1 VTRATATTDHQT
13 ESVEGSIRIRILQA
27 ALDCFMQLGIAKTSL
42 MDVAR
47 AAGVSR
53 GTVYR
58 YFSDRQDLIDAAIEL
73 RAEKYFRE
81 LSDRMNDCSTLT
93 AQIGALG
100 EVFAQNI
107 ANVTQH
113 RLIGG
118 EASFVRLSATD
129 RDGALRR
136 LSKFLGPYLKK
147 AKDRGE
153 IRPDVDIAEASE
165 WIARVL
171 MSMTVMNEVSAFDI
185 RKPKTVGRFM
195 ERYAVAGLSG

>member
-1 VTRATATTDHQT
+1 MSVDATTDDDT
-13 ESVEGSIRIRILQA
+13 NSVDGSIRLRILQA
-27 ALDCFMQLGIAKTSL
+27 ALDCFMQLGITKTSL

-58 YFSDRQDLIDAAIEL
+58 YFSDRQELIDAAIEL

-81 LSDRMNDCSTLT
+81 LSDRMNECSTLSG
-93 AQIGALG
+93 QIGALG
-100 EVFAQNI
+100 EVFAHNI
-107 ANVTQH
+107 ANVMQH
-113 RLIGG
+113 RLPGG

-136 LSKFLGPYLKK
+136 LSRFLGPYLKN

-153 IRPDVDIAEASE
+153 IRRDVDIAEASE

-171 MSMTVMNEVSAFDI
+171 MSMTVMNEVSVVDI
-185 RKPKTVGRFM
+185 NKPKSVGRFM
-195 ERYAVAGLSG
+195 ERYAVNGLS